1 MNIKKAWLKEVE
13 HDPLGSWQAGPHII
27 CIVPI
32 LATSKKEP

>member
-1 MNIKKAWLKEVE
+1 MNMAKACWLKEVE
-13 HDPLGSWQAGPHII
+13 HDLTWELAGRPII